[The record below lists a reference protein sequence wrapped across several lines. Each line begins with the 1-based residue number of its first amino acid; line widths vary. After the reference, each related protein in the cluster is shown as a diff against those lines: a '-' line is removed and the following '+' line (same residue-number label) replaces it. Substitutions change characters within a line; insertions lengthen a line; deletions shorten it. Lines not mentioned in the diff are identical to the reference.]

1 MNIKIYQ
8 VNMDR
13 DNDRVAFMSLDSIER
28 FQHTSEINSAIY
40 DKVFEGEVDCE
51 SLEDVFRMF
60 NTRHPDGYCGRSL
73 SVSDVVEVTDPPKVV
88 GEIITSRT
96 SHTYTNYQ
104 DFISQQDLLREQGVH
119 FTAHDYTG
127 MDKYLFEPGCYFCD
141 SIGFQKVDFQPELT
155 VDRSAEKS
163 IRVVLVEPGKVARPA
178 VIRCSLEGMQ
188 SVVGGYIEAVYP
200 FEEEVAIVCNE
211 EGKINGMA
219 LNRAI
224 RTEEEITDMTY
235 GELTQ
240 AFRESEKNG
249 EHMLG
254 YIVFTADSF
263 DKPYP
268 EEART
273 YFVSSNN
280 KAFQAGMGGYS
291 IYGSSVDGSDPCV
304 RLDGYMA
311 AEKGGKDGW
320 KIERCYTKEPG
331 GQIVD
336 IVAGTFFVCD
346 CSGESFGSLSDEQ
359 LRRYTEKF
367 KNPEH
372 FFRTAEGITAVPY
385 TPKEKDHG
393 DTR

>member
-13 DNDRVAFMSLDSIER
+13 DDDGVAFMSLDSIAR
-28 FQHTSEINSAIY
+28 FQHFDEVNSPIY
-40 DKVFEGEVDCE
+40 DKVFEGDVDCE

-73 SVSDVVEVTDPPKVV
+73 SVSDIVEVSDPPKVV

-96 SHTYTNYQ
+96 SHTYTDYL
-104 DFISQQDLLREQGVH
+104 DFTSQQDLLREQGVY

-127 MDKYLFEPGCYFCD
+127 MDRHLFDPGFYFCD

-178 VIRCSLEGMQ
+178 VIKGTLEGMQ

-200 FEEEVAIVCNE
+200 FAEEVAIVCNE
-211 EGKINGMA
+211 EGKLTGLP

-224 RTEEEITDMTY
+224 RTDEEITEITY
-235 GELTQ
+235 GELVQ
-240 AFRESEKNG
+240 AFRESEKTG
-249 EHMLG
+249 HHMLG

-311 AEKGGKDGW
+311 VERGGKDGW

-346 CSGESFGSLSDEQ
+346 CGGDNFGSLSDEQ
-359 LRRYTEKF
+359 LRHYTEKF